1 MRALRSG
8 REHGRG
14 RGTQRVPSSG
24 RVVLRS
30 GRERERGRGTQRVPS
45 GRVCA
50 WCRRAGRNAGECT
63 WKVDGHQDK
72 FTCAADVRRACAGHM
87 IASVWDGT
95 RVRWQNK
102 DRLRRYRSASIA
114 GCSSHVPQHDWAEH
128 VLDACKYEELLA
140 AASAGSSDS
149 GSSSDHWSDS
159 DSSSEE
165 QATSVDAAATHRDW
179 GTKYAGVDTLLRRAV
194 VSPGELR
201 GQGLQCRWCSHVP
214 VQGES
219 CYATSGSGQVRGVV
233 ARLGCASAR
242 LLNRNFVSNLPMVA
256 DRRRSATIGKLDTIF
271 RFRRESASHRAVPAV
286 FMFSRACAGMWRCR
300 GAAGRGR
307 WCCARAAP

>member
-1 MRALRSG
+1 M
-8 REHGRG
+8 HG
-14 RGTQRVPSSG
+14 
-24 RVVLRS
+24 
-30 GRERERGRGTQRVPS
+30 
-45 GRVCA
+45 
-50 WCRRAGRNAGECT
+50 
-63 WKVDGHQDK
+63 
-72 FTCAADVRRACAGHM
+72 DVRCACAGHM

-95 RVRWQNK
+95 RVRRRNK
-102 DRLRRYRSASIA
+102 ERLQRYRSASIA

-165 QATSVDAAATHRDW
+165 QATPVDAAATHRDW

-194 VSPGELR
+194 VPPGELR

-256 DRRRSATIGKLDTIF
+256 DRHVASLSTGTDLAPTGTAGVQSFI
-271 RFRRESASHRAVPAV
+271 ESKNRIVFPYGCRPAPVCNHRQIRYEISIQKPYT
-286 FMFSRACAGMWRCR
+286 R
-300 GAAGRGR
+300 G
-307 WCCARAAP
+307 